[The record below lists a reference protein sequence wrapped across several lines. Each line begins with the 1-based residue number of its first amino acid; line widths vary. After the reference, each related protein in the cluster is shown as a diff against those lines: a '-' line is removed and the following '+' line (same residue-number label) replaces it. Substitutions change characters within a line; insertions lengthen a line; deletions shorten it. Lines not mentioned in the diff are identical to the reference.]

1 MASHLARLVTV
12 LGEDVTD
19 LHNNK
24 LGRYELRRIL
34 GRGSQGRVYLGYDPD
49 LQREVAIKILISDKA
64 EFNLRGDNGAPLE
77 ALVSSRLKHPNIIP
91 IHDIGTGQ
99 LGPYL
104 VFGYVEGRTLANE
117 LSSIGSYSLEDAI
130 PLMARI
136 LEALAAA
143 HAAKVLHLDLGPRN
157 IMLDANGKPQIMDF
171 GLAQFVDFRRE
182 DLSLAT
188 GTLRYMAPEHFL
200 RQELGPFTDVFAL
213 ASTFY
218 EMLTGTRAIPGEDMT
233 TIQRNIVSV
242 TVDYEKLK
250 ALKHGEHLVRFFR
263 GAFVSDYEQRY
274 QHAGEMHDAFN
285 TMITAAG
292 LADAARS
299 DSPSHSTVDFLLR
312 RMQHKKDFPAIS
324 STLTE
329 INRLAGESANASA
342 DKLANV
348 ILRDLSLTS
357 KLLTMA
363 NSGFYGS
370 RASEVTSVS
379 QAVVLL
385 GVQQVRMVASSLTL
399 FGHLKGDSHV
409 LRDSMTKS
417 FLSGLIAR
425 HLARRAKLRD
435 AEEAFIAGL
444 CQNLGENLVIYY
456 FGEEHE
462 VIEAARRERGMTR
475 SEATRDVL
483 GIAYSDLGAAVAKI
497 WSLPH
502 AIVDAINGVPA
513 GLLPSPVDDAQ
524 AIRNLSVLANE
535 LCNLYVDQS
544 GDAVTAAQSELIER
558 FAATTTLTPEYLH
571 KLFDAAFEKLKQFA
585 PVFEIN
591 VAESAFCKNVTGWL
605 KLRERELAVA
615 AEQAAPAQ
623 GKAAA
628 SG

>member
-1 MASHLARLVTV
+1 MA
-12 LGEDVTD
+12 DQQK
-19 LHNNK
+19 NN
-24 LGRYELRRIL
+24 LGRYELKRIL

-49 LQREVAIKILISDKA
+49 LQRDVAIKILTSNKA
-64 EFNLRGDNGAPLE
+64 EFNLTGSNGAPLE

-91 IHDIGTGQ
+91 IHDIGNSDI
-99 LGPYL
+99 GPYL
-104 VFGYVEGRTLANE
+104 VFGYVTGGTFATELASRGRYELAE
-117 LSSIGSYSLEDAI
+117 AV
-130 PLMARI
+130 PLMAKI
-136 LEALAAA
+136 LAAVAKA
-143 HAAKVLHLDLGPRN
+143 HEAGVLHLDLGPRN
-157 IMLDANGKPQIMDF
+157 IMLDAEGRPQIMDF
-171 GLAQFVDFRRE
+171 GLAQFVNFQRE
-182 DLSLAT
+182 DLGLAT

-218 EMLTGTRAIPGEDMT
+218 EMLTGQRAIPGEDMPS
-233 TIQRNIVSV
+233 IQRNIVAASV
-242 TVDYEKLK
+242 DFE
-250 ALKHGEHLVRFFR
+250 ALRALPHSEHIVRFFK
-263 GAFVSDYEQRY
+263 GAFVSDYEQRF
-274 QHAGEMHDAFN
+274 QNAGQMLEAFN

-292 LADAARS
+292 LADAART

-329 INRLAGESANASA
+329 INRLAGDDANASA

-370 RASEVTSVS
+370 RAAEVGSVS

-399 FGHLKGDSHV
+399 FGHLKGDSHT

-462 VIEAARRERGMTR
+462 VIEKAREEDGLTRRE
-475 SEATRDVL
+475 ATQQVL
-483 GIAYSDLGAAVAKI
+483 GIAYSELGAAVAKI

-502 AIVDAINGVPA
+502 AIVDAINGVPDGA
-513 GLLPSPVDDAQ
+513 LPAPADDGE

-535 LCNLYVDQS
+535 LCNLFATES
-544 GDAVTAAQSELIER
+544 EAELTAALDALCEQFS
-558 FAATTTLTPEYLH
+558 ATTTLPPAYLH
-571 KLFDAAFEKLKQFA
+571 KLFEAAFDKLKQFA

-591 VAESAFCKNVTGWL
+591 VAESAFCKNVAAWL
-605 KLRERELAVA
+605 KMRGRELAAEAEAEAEADIPSA
-615 AEQAAPAQ
+615 AR
-623 GKAAA
+623 G
-628 SG
+628 